1 MTEAVMPLPRKS
13 PHPGVLAAQIRKL
26 ASEGH
31 YSYGLHVFDRQDL
44 RDIDINDAIEI
55 LKLGEIDPHIVPGIN
70 PGEWKCKMVG
80 KIDKSSRQLGV
91 AVVVVQASHLFLT
104 TVEWED
110 SK

>member
-1 MTEAVMPLPRKS
+1 MTGAVVPLPRKP

-26 ASEGH
+26 AAAGH
-31 YSYGLHVFDRQDL
+31 YSYGAHVFERQDL

-55 LKLGEIDPHIVPGIN
+55 LTLGEIDPNIEPGIN

-91 AVVVVQASHLFLT
+91 AVVVVRSSHLFLT

-110 SK
+110 TK